1 MIHPDINHAEMLKQL
16 QSSIKELHKA
26 RKIMDKI
33 VDENIAKLP
42 EDKRK
47 QATDLLNKARKGKH
61 INMSEMMAFTSGI
74 RDIDKDEIKKSVKR
88 ANDKK
93 TQVSGK

>member
-1 MIHPDINHAEMLKQL
+1 MSNEAMIKQL
-16 QSSIKELHKA
+16 HSSVKELDKA
-26 RKIMDKI
+26 KKILNQI
-33 VDENIAKLP
+33 VNENIAKLP
-42 EDKRK
+42 DDKRK